1 MIVLFIEAVIYLQ
14 VRAQALLFIK
24 IKYVEM
30 QERQMVSLLDL
41 VPDSVF
47 ICAKTADEQDPEG
60 LYANFKMNQ
69 FFGRDDISKGN
80 KNRVQQG

>member
-30 QERQMVSLLDL
+30 QERQMVSVLNL

-60 LYANFKMNQ
+60 LYANFKMKK
-69 FFGRDDISKGN
+69 FFGRNVISEEN
-80 KNRVQQG
+80 KNGV